1 MSQSNAQILMES
13 LEKKNRILDEI
24 IRENEVQEKI
34 LKEEELDMDALDVS
48 TDRLGTLAE
57 QLERLDDGFEA
68 VYDRTREELI
78 ANKESYRR
86 EITRMQELIGQITD
100 KVVKINASRMRNKR
114 QAEQQFKKSRDQ
126 IGKAASQVKASR
138 NYYNNMNRLNYVAPQ
153 FYDSKK

>member
-34 LKEEELDMDALDVS
+34 LKEEELDMDALDES
-48 TDRLGTLAE
+48 TDRLGVFAE

-78 ANKESYRR
+78 ANKENYRR

-100 KVVKINASRMRNKR
+100 KVVKINAAQLRNKR
-114 QAEQQFKKSRDQ
+114 QADSQFKKSRDQ
-126 IGKAASQVKASR
+126 IGKAVSQVKVSR

-153 FYDSKK
+153 FYDNKK

>member
-34 LKEEELDMDALDVS
+34 LKEEELDMDALDES
-48 TDRLGTLAE
+48 TDRLGVFTE

-78 ANKESYRR
+78 ANRENYRN
-86 EITRMQELIGQITD
+86 EIARMQELIGQITD
-100 KVVKINASRMRNKR
+100 KVVKINAAQMRNKR
-114 QAEQQFKKSRDQ
+114 QAESQFKKSRDQ
-126 IGKAASQVKASR
+126 IGKAASQIKVSR

-153 FYDSKK
+153 FYDNKK

>member
-34 LKEEELDMDALDVS
+34 LKEEELDMDALDES
-48 TDRLGTLAE
+48 TDRLGVFAE

-78 ANKESYRR
+78 ANRENYRR

-100 KVVKINASRMRNKR
+100 KVVKINAAQLRNKR
-114 QAEQQFKKSRDQ
+114 QADSQFKKSRDQ
-126 IGKAASQVKASR
+126 IGKAVSQVRASR

-153 FYDSKK
+153 FYDNKK

>member
-34 LKEEELDMDALDVS
+34 LKEEELDMDALDES
-48 TDRLGTLAE
+48 TDRLGVFAE

-78 ANKESYRR
+78 ANRENYRR

-100 KVVKINASRMRNKR
+100 KVVKINAAQLRNKR
-114 QAEQQFKKSRDQ
+114 QADSQFKKSRDQ
-126 IGKAASQVKASR
+126 IGKAVSQVKASR

-153 FYDSKK
+153 FYDNKK

>member
-34 LKEEELDMDALDVS
+34 LKEEKLDMDALDES
-48 TDRLGTLAE
+48 TDRLGVFAE

-78 ANKESYRR
+78 ANKENYRR

-100 KVVKINASRMRNKR
+100 KVVKINAAQLRNKR
-114 QAEQQFKKSRDQ
+114 QADSQFRKSRDQ
-126 IGKAASQVKASR
+126 IGKAVSQVKASR

-153 FYDSKK
+153 FYDNKK

>member
-34 LKEEELDMDALDVS
+34 LKEEELDMDALDES
-48 TDRLGTLAE
+48 TDRLGVFAE

-78 ANKESYRR
+78 ANRENYRN
-86 EITRMQELIGQITD
+86 EIARMQELIGQITD
-100 KVVKINASRMRNKR
+100 KVVKINAAQMRNKR
-114 QAEQQFKKSRDQ
+114 QAESQFKKSRDQ
-126 IGKAASQVKASR
+126 IGKAASQIKVSR

-153 FYDSKK
+153 FYDNKK

>member
-34 LKEEELDMDALDVS
+34 LKEEELDMDALDES
-48 TDRLGTLAE
+48 TDRLGVFAE

-78 ANKESYRR
+78 ANKENYRR

-100 KVVKINASRMRNKR
+100 KVVKINAAQLRNKR
-114 QAEQQFKKSRDQ
+114 QAESQFKKSRDQ
-126 IGKAASQVKASR
+126 IWKAVSQVKASR

-153 FYDSKK
+153 FYDNKK

>member
-34 LKEEELDMDALDVS
+34 LKEEELDMDALDES
-48 TDRLGTLAE
+48 TDRLGVFAE

-78 ANKESYRR
+78 ANKENYRR

-100 KVVKINASRMRNKR
+100 KVVKINAAQLRNKR
-114 QAEQQFKKSRDQ
+114 QADSQFKKSRDQ
-126 IGKAASQVKASR
+126 IGKATSQIKVSR

-153 FYDSKK
+153 FYDNKK

>member
-34 LKEEELDMDALDVS
+34 LKEEKLDMDALDES
-48 TDRLGTLAE
+48 TDRLGVFAE

-78 ANKESYRR
+78 ANKENYRR

-100 KVVKINASRMRNKR
+100 KVVKINAVQLRNKR
-114 QAEQQFKKSRDQ
+114 QADSQFRKSRDQ
-126 IGKAASQVKASR
+126 IGKAVSQVKASR

-153 FYDSKK
+153 FYDNKK

>member
-13 LEKKNRILDEI
+13 LEKKNRILDEV

-34 LKEEELDMDALDVS
+34 LKEEELDMDALDES
-48 TDRLGTLAE
+48 TDRLGVFAE

-78 ANKESYRR
+78 ANKENYRR

-100 KVVKINASRMRNKR
+100 KVVKINAAQLRNKR
-114 QAEQQFKKSRDQ
+114 QADSQFKKSRDQ
-126 IGKAASQVKASR
+126 IGKAVSQVKASR

-153 FYDSKK
+153 FYDNKK

>member
-24 IRENEVQEKI
+24 IRENAVQEKI
-34 LKEEELDMDALDVS
+34 LKEEELDMDALDES
-48 TDRLGTLAE
+48 TDRLGVFAE

-78 ANKESYRR
+78 ANRENYRN
-86 EITRMQELIGQITD
+86 EIARMQELIGQITD
-100 KVVKINASRMRNKR
+100 KVVKINAAQMRNKR
-114 QAEQQFKKSRDQ
+114 QAESQFKKSRDQ
-126 IGKAASQVKASR
+126 IGKAASQIKVSR

-153 FYDSKK
+153 FYDNKK

>member
-34 LKEEELDMDALDVS
+34 LKEEELDMDALDES
-48 TDRLGTLAE
+48 TDRLGVFAE

-78 ANKESYRR
+78 ANKENYRR

-100 KVVKINASRMRNKR
+100 KVVKINAAQLRNKR
-114 QAEQQFKKSRDQ
+114 QADSQFKKSRDQ
-126 IGKAASQVKASR
+126 IGKAVSQVKASR

-153 FYDSKK
+153 FYDNKK

>member
-24 IRENEVQEKI
+24 IRENQVQERI

-48 TDRLGTLAE
+48 TDRLGAFIE
-57 QLERLDDGFEA
+57 QLEQLDDGFES

-78 ANKESYRR
+78 ANKENYRR

-100 KVVKINASRMRNKR
+100 KVVKINAAQMRNKR
-114 QAEQQFKKSRDQ
+114 QAENQFKKSRDQ
-126 IGKAASQVKASR
+126 IGKATTQIKASR

-153 FYDSKK
+153 FYDNKK

>member
-34 LKEEELDMDALDVS
+34 LKEEELDMDALDES
-48 TDRLGTLAE
+48 TDRLGVFAE

-78 ANKESYRR
+78 ANRENYRN
-86 EITRMQELIGQITD
+86 EIARMQELIGQITD
-100 KVVKINASRMRNKR
+100 KVVKINAAQMRNKR
-114 QAEQQFKKSRDQ
+114 QAESQFKKSRDQ
-126 IGKAASQVKASR
+126 IGKAASQIKVSR
-138 NYYNNMNRLNYVAPQ
+138 NYYNSMNRLNYVAPQ
-153 FYDSKK
+153 FYDNKK